1 MPSLLPGY
9 EYDIFISYR
18 QKDNKGAKWV
28 TEFVAA
34 LKTELEATFKEDISV
49 YFDENPHDGLLDTHQ
64 VDKSLVGKLK
74 CLVFIPIIS
83 HTYCD
88 PNSFAWSHEFI
99 PFCKMAKEDPIGLDV
114 QLQNKNVTSRI
125 LPIQIHEID
134 DADKE
139 LFEKEAGGQLRAV
152 EFIFKSA
159 GVNRPLTPED
169 LRTDNA
175 NKTFYR
181 DQINKTANA
190 IEEIFR
196 SLSSIKAGSPEHNTK
211 ADHESGQSRLQW
223 IWSELLRRNIIRAAI
238 SYLVVSLLIHQ
249 LIILLTPTL
258 QIEERIF
265 NLEVWILIL
274 GFPVAMT
281 LAWFYEVS
289 PQGFIR
295 TNSDQSI
302 INPLPS
308 HRKKP
313 LTGGLTVTILLLLL
327 LTQFI
332 YFKYLRN
339 DSLMNA
345 SIKSI
350 AVLPFENRS
359 GNDADKYIAEGI
371 TDDIISNLSMISQL
385 RVTDRKAV
393 QAYQGDVLPIA
404 QIARDLNVMALLKG
418 SIQRQGNKLVIRA
431 QLIDAKSNDFIW
443 GNTMQRTV
451 NDIMALQS
459 EIARVI
465 ANQLEIELNDIE
477 KRRLNKQPTM
487 SATAYDYY
495 LRGRSLYFKYKPTAN
510 DSAIAEF
517 KKAIDIDPEYA
528 MAWAGL
534 GDAYSQGIRLGKKEN
549 WLDSSMQA
557 GMMAIKL
564 DSNLAEAY
572 KAVANAYSNKRQ
584 YDKAFPYLL
593 KAVEINP
600 GYYQAVGNLG
610 TSYLLNGDLAEA
622 LRWEKKAAGMSPKN
636 WIPYQITGWIYR
648 LLADLGNA
656 ESWLLKSLEL
666 DSTIYDTYELLG
678 YTYVAQGRNQKA
690 LELIPKIIAIKDNP
704 TKVFEAAGL
713 VAHFAGDDEIA
724 KKYFQLS
731 IDSNQVYESDRKTL
745 SPVGLGQILLEE
757 GNKIDGEVYLAHAL
771 ENYKYEVDNGSM
783 SVDPPYYIAVIYAIR
798 NNKEQSLQWLQKA
811 VDMNWVDYNKFEYG
825 PHFEKYRYDPDF
837 RKIINDVRAKVDLMR
852 KKAREF

>member
-18 QKDNKGAKWV
+18 QKDNKGAQWV

-49 YFDENPHDGLLDTHQ
+49 YFDENPHDGLLETHQ
-64 VDKSLVGKLK
+64 VDKSLEGKLK
-74 CLVFIPIIS
+74 CLIFIPIIS

-88 PNSFAWSHEFI
+88 PKSFAWSQELL
-99 PFCKMAKEDPIGLDV
+99 PFCKGAKSDQIGLDI

-134 DADKE
+134 EQDKQ
-139 LFEKEAGGQLRAV
+139 LFEKETGGQLRSI
-152 EFIFKSA
+152 EFIFKSS
-159 GVNRPLTPED
+159 GVNRPLTRED
-169 LRTDNA
+169 LRIDNA
-175 NKTFYR
+175 NRTFYR

-190 IEEIFR
+190 IEEIIK
-196 SLSSIKAGSPEHNTK
+196 SLSSKKDTVPQFQINTDRK
-211 ADHESGQSRLQW
+211 PGQSRMQW
-223 IWSELLRRNIIRAAI
+223 LWSELGRRNVVRATI
-238 SYLVVSLLIHQ
+238 SYLVLALLIHQ
-249 LIILLTPTL
+249 LIVLLTPTL
-258 QIEERIF
+258 EIEERIF
-265 NLEVWILIL
+265 NLEVWILTL

-295 TNSDQSI
+295 TNTTQSV
-302 INPLPS
+302 INPYPS
-308 HRKKP
+308 SRKKP
-313 LTGGLTVTILLLLL
+313 LTGSLTVTILILLL

-332 YFKYLRN
+332 YFKYVRKESYL
-339 DSLMNA
+339 NA
-345 SIKSI
+345 PIKSI

-359 GNDADKYIAEGI
+359 ENEADKYIAEGI

-393 QAYQGDVLPIA
+393 QEYQGDVLPIS
-404 QIARDLNVMALLKG
+404 QIARNLDVMALLKG
-418 SIQRQGNKLVIRA
+418 SIQRYGNKLVIRA

-443 GNTMQRTV
+443 GNTIQRTV
-451 NDIMALQS
+451 NDIMVLQA
-459 EIARVI
+459 EIAKII
-465 ANQLEIELNDIE
+465 ADQLEVELSDIE

-495 LRGRSLYFKYKPTAN
+495 LRGRSLYFQYKPNAN
-510 DSAIAEF
+510 DSAIIEF
-517 KKAIDIDPEYA
+517 KKAIEIDPNYA
-528 MAWAGL
+528 IAWAGL
-534 GDAYSQGIRLGKKEN
+534 GDAYSQRIRFGGTDN
-549 WLDSSMQA
+549 WLDSSMHA
-557 GMMAIKL
+557 GLMAIKL

-572 KAVANAYSNKRQ
+572 KAVANAFNYKEQ
-584 YDKAFPYLL
+584 YDKSFPYLL
-593 KAVEINP
+593 KAIEINP

-610 TSYLLNGDLAEA
+610 TTYLLNGNLAEA

-666 DSTIYDTYELLG
+666 DPTVYDTYELLG

-690 LELIPKIIAIKDNP
+690 LDLIPEIITIEDNP
-704 TKVFEAAGL
+704 AKVYEVAGL
-713 VAHFAGDDEIA
+713 VAHFAGEDSLA

-731 IDSNQVYESDRKTL
+731 IDSNKVYQSDRNTL

-757 GNKIDGEVYLAHAL
+757 GNKIEGEIYLAHAL
-771 ENYKYEVDNGSM
+771 ENYKYEIENGSM
-783 SVDPPYYIAVIYAIR
+783 SVDPPFYIAVIYAIR
-798 NNKEQSLQWLQKA
+798 ENKEQSLAWLQRA

-837 RKIINDVRAKVDLMR
+837 REIINGVRAKVDEMR
-852 KKAREF
+852 KKAKQY

>member
-18 QKDNKGAKWV
+18 QKDNKGAQWV
-28 TEFVAA
+28 TQFVAA

-49 YFDENPHDGLLDTHQ
+49 YFDENPHDGLLETHQ
-64 VDKSLVGKLK
+64 VDKSLEGKLK

-88 PNSFAWSHEFI
+88 PKSFAWSHEFL
-99 PFCKMAKEDPIGLDV
+99 PFCQGAKADPMGLHV
-114 QLQNKNVTSRI
+114 QLSNKNVTSRI

-134 DADKE
+134 KTDKQ
-139 LFEKEAGGQLRAV
+139 LFEQVAGGQLRSI

-169 LRTDNA
+169 LRTDNT
-175 NKTFYR
+175 NRTFYR

-190 IEEIFR
+190 IEEIFK
-196 SLSSIKAGSPEHNTK
+196 SLDYHPDSAEQPTK
-211 ADHESGQSRLQW
+211 DHHTDSKRTTLSQL
-223 IWSELLRRNIIRAAI
+223 WSELQRRNILRAAI
-238 SYLVVSLLIHQ
+238 SYLVVTLLVHQ
-249 LIILLTPTL
+249 LIVMVTPVL
-258 QIEERIF
+258 EIEERI
-265 NLEVWILIL
+265 LKTEIWILIA
-274 GFPVAMT
+274 GFPIAML
-281 LAWFYEVS
+281 LAWLYEVS

-295 TNSDQSI
+295 TNSKQSV
-302 INPLPS
+302 INPYPS
-308 HRKKP
+308 YRKKP
-313 LTGGLTVTILLLLL
+313 LTGGLTVTILILLL

-332 YFKYLRN
+332 YFNYLKR
-339 DSLMNA
+339 DSLMSA

-359 GNDADKYIAEGI
+359 GNEADKYIAEGI

-385 RVTDRKAV
+385 RVIDRKAV
-393 QAYQGDVLPIA
+393 QEYQGDVLPIA
-404 QIARDLNVMALLKG
+404 QIARNLDVMALLKG
-418 SIQRQGNKLVIRA
+418 SIQRQGNNLVIRA

-443 GNTMQRTV
+443 GNTMQRTI
-451 NDIMALQS
+451 NDIIALQS
-459 EIARVI
+459 EIAKII
-465 ANQLEIELNDIE
+465 ADQLEIELNDIE
-477 KRRLNKQPTM
+477 KRRLNKQPTL

-495 LRGRSLYFKYKPTAN
+495 LRGRSLYFKYKPTSN
-510 DSAIAEF
+510 DSAINEF
-517 KKAIDIDPEYA
+517 KKAIDIDPAYA

-534 GDAYSQGIRLGKKEN
+534 GDAYSQRIRFGGKAN
-549 WLDSSMQA
+549 WLDSGMHA

-572 KAVANAYSNKRQ
+572 KAVANAYNYKEQ

-593 KAVEINP
+593 KAIEINP

-610 TSYLLNGDLAEA
+610 TTYLLNGDLAEA

-666 DSTIYDTYELLG
+666 DSTVFDTYELLG

-690 LELIPKIIAIKDNP
+690 LDLIPSIVAIEDNP
-704 TKVFEAAGL
+704 AKIYEVAGL
-713 VAHFAGDDEIA
+713 VAHFAGDNAIA

-731 IDSNQVYESDRKTL
+731 IDSNKVYEADRNTL
-745 SPVGLGQILLEE
+745 SPLGLGQILME
-757 GNKIDGEVYLAHAL
+757 GGSKIQAEVYLAHAL
-771 ENYKYEVDNGSM
+771 ENYKYEIDNGSL

-798 NNKEQSLQWLQKA
+798 DNKEQSLQWLQKA

-837 RKIINDVRAKVDLMR
+837 RKIINGVRAKVDEMR
-852 KKAREF
+852 KKAKQY